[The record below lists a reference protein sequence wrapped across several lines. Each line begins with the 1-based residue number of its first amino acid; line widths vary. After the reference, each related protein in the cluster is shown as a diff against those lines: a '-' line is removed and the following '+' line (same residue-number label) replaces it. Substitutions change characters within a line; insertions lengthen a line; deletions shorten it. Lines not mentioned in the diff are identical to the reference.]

1 MNQAP
6 PRRRWRSPGSPIRT
20 RPSCCPARRTR
31 TAAARTSPR
40 SKSTSRPRRRPAST
54 SCPSGA
60 SATSIRLSP
69 PTGVTEP
76 ISTTYRVAMAAC
88 TPIVRWWGRLEVSGL
103 EHLPTDGPVLLA
115 GNHDS
120 YWDPVAVGIAGL
132 PRRQIQAL
140 AKSSLWKIRGLDRV
154 LDGMGQ
160 IPIDRGAGD
169 ARALDRAI
177 EELRAGACIGVFPEG
192 TRSLGRELRARSGFG
207 RLAAAVP
214 EAQVVC
220 CTVTGT
226 TDITSFPTRP
236 KVRVRFFTPEGG
248 GLMNGESPGEL
259 SARLLREIRT
269 HAPIVSAKR
278 AR

>member
-1 MNQAP
+1 M
-6 PRRRWRSPGSPIRT
+6 
-20 RPSCCPARRTR
+20 
-31 TAAARTSPR
+31 
-40 SKSTSRPRRRPAST
+40 
-54 SCPSGA
+54 
-60 SATSIRLSP
+60 
-69 PTGVTEP
+69 TEP
-76 ISTTYRVAMAAC
+76 RITRAYRVAMAVC
-88 TPIVRWWGRLEVSGL
+88 TPVVRWWGRLQVSGL
-103 EHLPTDGPVLLA
+103 EHLPAEGPVLLA

-140 AKSSLWKIRGLDRV
+140 AKSSLWKIRGLNKV

-220 CTVTGT
+220 CTVVGT
-226 TDITSFPTRP
+226 TDITSFPKRP
-236 KVRVRFFTPEGG
+236 RIAVRFFTPAGG
-248 GLMNGESPGEL
+248 GLVNGESPSEL
-259 SARLLREIRT
+259 SARLLAEIRAE
-269 HAPIVSAKR
+269 APIVSAKR
-278 AR
+278 RAAAA